1 MIKHTSKTREIQE
14 LAASQTWLDCF
25 NCAHTHSSSST
36 SLHSLIHPSFPIA
49 NKSAAIDKASR
60 VLAQPVPP
68 SLSESYR
75 ARADRSGVPHTTLH
89 HRARGRRSIEEKAQ
103 SGGGRG

>member
-1 MIKHTSKTREIQE
+1 VLYPPLGVSADVLR
-14 LAASQTWLDCF
+14 
-25 NCAHTHSSSST
+25 
-36 SLHSLIHPSFPIA
+36 PSFPIA
-49 NKSAAIDKASR
+49 NKSATMDKASR

-75 ARADRSGVPHTTLH
+75 ACADRDGVPHTTLH

-103 SGGGRG
+103 S